1 MPRGSSGLSWT
12 ALMTASLPPAAMPD
26 CQPPASAGPVSGS
39 VNAASTA
46 RQAAVRRIRQRAGVA
61 VSRPMLVTV
70 SVWLAG
76 TTAEYSAVQHE
87 GQQYWRN
94 TMGAST

>member
-26 CQPPASAGPVSGS
+26 CQPPASADPSP
-39 VNAASTA
+39 APSTQ
-46 RQAAVRRIRQRAGVA
+46 RQLHSKHRVCQRAGVA

-70 SVWLAG
+70 SVWPAG

>member
-1 MPRGSSGLSWT
+1 MG
-12 ALMTASLPPAAMPD
+12 
-26 CQPPASAGPVSGS
+26 
-39 VNAASTA
+39 TA
-46 RQAAVRRIRQRAGVA
+46 RCPATARPPGWPSGARLKDLAYVTCHGTSLRISPEEGSWRSTVCQRAGVA

-70 SVWLAG
+70 SAWPAG

>member
-1 MPRGSSGLSWT
+1 MDSSYIEVRRSAEGWPLRSQCNT
-12 ALMTASLPPAAMPD
+12 VHA
-26 CQPPASAGPVSGS
+26 AGPEA
-39 VNAASTA
+39 AASPAIDAGYTE
-46 RQAAVRRIRQRAGVA
+46 RLTWCQRAGVA
-61 VSRPMLVTV
+61 VSRPILVTV
-70 SVWLAG
+70 SVWPAG

>member
-1 MPRGSSGLSWT
+1 VRPFGDPL
-12 ALMTASLPPAAMPD
+12 LCAAAFLAD
-26 CQPPASAGPVSGS
+26 
-39 VNAASTA
+39 
-46 RQAAVRRIRQRAGVA
+46 QRAGVA
-61 VSRPMLVTV
+61 VSRSVLVTV
-70 SVWLAG
+70 SVWPAG

>member
-1 MPRGSSGLSWT
+1 MRPEVAAQRVADGDRDQDEPDAVGVSDLHFWFVLVLHAGRRASGVR
-12 ALMTASLPPAAMPD
+12 P
-26 CQPPASAGPVSGS
+26 
-39 VNAASTA
+39 
-46 RQAAVRRIRQRAGVA
+46 VRRPRQRTGVA

-70 SVWLAG
+70 SVWPAG
-76 TTAEYSAVQHE
+76 TTAEYSAVQQE

>member
-1 MPRGSSGLSWT
+1 METKILVHS
-12 ALMTASLPPAAMPD
+12 
-26 CQPPASAGPVSGS
+26 QHQVF
-39 VNAASTA
+39 
-46 RQAAVRRIRQRAGVA
+46 RRLLAEHRVCQRAGVA

-70 SVWLAG
+70 SVWPAG
-76 TTAEYSAVQHE
+76 TTAEYSAVQQE